1 MPDLKSEMRKVLSAW
16 EQDIEQLQQEKQVNN
31 TKTTPHR
38 FTPINNVS
46 TETFNHVKK
55 NPRSTSTQVC
65 AALGARGFKKSSVGS
80 LLAQFVRQGQMAKT
94 NNGEYYTI
102 VPAYIPLKSSKA
114 SRATPKPKPKV
125 KAKAVPIKAKPQSA
139 GIAAL
144 KVEPRREV
152 TGVISS
158 WDADT
163 IIDNIGLKQ
172 ARALYDGLKK
182 IFGG

>member
-1 MPDLKSEMRKVLSAW
+1 MPDLKSEMSKVLSAW
-16 EQDIEQLQQEKQVNN
+16 EQDIEQLQQEKQVSN
-31 TKTTPHR
+31 TKTIPHR
-38 FTPINNVS
+38 FAPINNVS

-55 NPRSTSTQVC
+55 NPRSTGIQICSQL
-65 AALGARGFKKSSVGS
+65 AQRGFKKTSVGS

-102 VPAYIPLKSSKA
+102 VPAYIPLKSSKK
-114 SRATPKPKPKV
+114 SRAVVKP